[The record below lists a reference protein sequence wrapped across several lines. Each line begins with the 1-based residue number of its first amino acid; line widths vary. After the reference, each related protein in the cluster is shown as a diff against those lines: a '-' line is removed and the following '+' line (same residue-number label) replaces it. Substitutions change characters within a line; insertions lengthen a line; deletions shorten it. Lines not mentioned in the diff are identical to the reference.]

1 MVDST
6 KLPKAKNSFEDIR
19 KKNQIYIDH
28 TDLIYEFAYLDGAN
42 FLSRPRRF
50 GKSLLVS
57 TLESLFSHGTEFFK
71 GLKLEKLWN
80 ERENGRTYKV
90 IHIDF
95 SSLSFE
101 DKNELNNQIVYVL
114 ADTAKRDG
122 VIFPDDYKERSA
134 GLNLK
139 TLVDAA
145 PSEYVLLI
153 DEYDY
158 PLTHSLGN
166 KVLFESYLQYLQGF
180 FGAIKAVTGDM
191 RFIFITGVGRFAKTS
206 VFSQLNNLRDLGL
219 EAKFAP
225 LLGYTE
231 ADMHQYFDEYV
242 ENAANILKLSKEECY
257 AQIKAHYDGYRFHV
271 NNETLL
277 HNPWSVLNFLSAP
290 ENGFKN
296 FWYETGGA
304 YPTLISKYIKSIQ
317 NTPLETLK
325 KVRISQDD
333 LDLFYD
339 YFDTPTVSLLYQ
351 TGYLSL
357 RPEYVEDLAITRY
370 FLCPPNLEVKSSL
383 SKLYL
388 KKVRQTPITEDD
400 EDTASALVSDF
411 NNQSYENLI
420 KHFNVILNSF
430 GYDNKVAFTDERN
443 CRDFIDLAMTV
454 AGINSR
460 KEVISSIGS
469 ADLVVEMPGKRY
481 VFEFKLARTKGSE
494 NLLLDEALEQSCDK
508 RYGEILPIKELIRI
522 GVVISAKDK
531 AVSLWKIV

>member
-1 MVDST
+1 MVDIT
-6 KLPKAKNSFEDIR
+6 KLPKAKSGFEELR
-19 KKNQIYIDH
+19 SQNQIYVDH
-28 TDLIYEFAYLDGAN
+28 TDLIYEFAYLDGPN

-50 GKSLLVS
+50 GKSLLIS

-71 GLKLEKLWN
+71 GLKIEKLWA
-80 ERENGRTYKV
+80 EREKGKTYKV
-90 IHIDF
+90 IHLDF
-95 SSLSFE
+95 SSFAYTNPVDFDTKIYDTLANTANCLE
-101 DKNELNNQIVYVL
+101 ITQKNYSG
-114 ADTAKRDG
+114 T
-122 VIFPDDYKERSA
+122 YKSDALLTDIISSA
-134 GLNLK
+134 PG
-139 TLVDAA
+139 
-145 PSEYVLLI
+145 EFVLLI

-158 PLTHSLGN
+158 PLTHSLDD
-166 KVLFESYLQYLQGF
+166 KELFEEYRKYIQGL
-180 FGAIKAVTGDM
+180 FGTIKALSGKM

-242 ENAANILKLSKEECY
+242 ENAANILNLSKEESY
-257 AQIKAHYDGYRFHV
+257 SQIKAHYDGYRFHV

-370 FLCPPNLEVKSSL
+370 FLCPPNLEVKSAL

-388 KKVRQTPITEDD
+388 KKVRQNPITEDD

-494 NLLLDEALEQSCDK
+494 NLLLEEALEQSCDK

-531 AVSLWKIV
+531 AVSLWKIF

>member
-122 VIFPDDYKERSA
+122 VVFPDDYKERSA

-166 KVLFESYLQYLQGF
+166 KVLF
-180 FGAIKAVTGDM
+180 
-191 RFIFITGVGRFAKTS
+191 
-206 VFSQLNNLRDLGL
+206 
-219 EAKFAP
+219 
-225 LLGYTE
+225 
-231 ADMHQYFDEYV
+231 
-242 ENAANILKLSKEECY
+242 
-257 AQIKAHYDGYRFHV
+257 
-271 NNETLL
+271 
-277 HNPWSVLNFLSAP
+277 
-290 ENGFKN
+290 
-296 FWYETGGA
+296 
-304 YPTLISKYIKSIQ
+304 
-317 NTPLETLK
+317 
-325 KVRISQDD
+325 
-333 LDLFYD
+333 
-339 YFDTPTVSLLYQ
+339 
-351 TGYLSL
+351 
-357 RPEYVEDLAITRY
+357 
-370 FLCPPNLEVKSSL
+370 
-383 SKLYL
+383 
-388 KKVRQTPITEDD
+388 
-400 EDTASALVSDF
+400 
-411 NNQSYENLI
+411 
-420 KHFNVILNSF
+420 
-430 GYDNKVAFTDERN
+430 
-443 CRDFIDLAMTV
+443 
-454 AGINSR
+454 
-460 KEVISSIGS
+460 
-469 ADLVVEMPGKRY
+469 
-481 VFEFKLARTKGSE
+481 
-494 NLLLDEALEQSCDK
+494 
-508 RYGEILPIKELIRI
+508 
-522 GVVISAKDK
+522 
-531 AVSLWKIV
+531 

>member
-71 GLKLEKLWN
+71 ELKLEKLWN